1 MVRRAYILL
10 FLCALLLPTTA
21 FAQIK
26 VTLQAPQ
33 QVVEGHS
40 FRVSYVVNSQD
51 VKDYSVGDF
60 TGFDVA
66 YGPATSRS
74 FSQSII
80 NGKSKS
86 SSSLTFSYTLS
97 ATNPGTFTLPA
108 MTVTVDGHKYKSNT
122 AQVKVVKDVDT
133 PATSSAPTHQRT
145 QRVGE
150 KVTDNDLFVTVT
162 ASKKTI
168 YEQEAVLLT
177 YKLYTLVTLES
188 CETKLPEM
196 DEFFSQEVP
205 LPKQKSLSYEAHN
218 DRLYGTVTW
227 CQYVVYPQKSGKI
240 TIPALPFDVVVVQ
253 QDRSSDPLDVF
264 FGGGVSE
271 VRVKKRV
278 TAPAVV
284 LNVLPLPETQKSYTG
299 AVGSGFSV
307 KASLSPRKVDA
318 NDAVQMSL
326 VVSGTGNLKLLS
338 APEVKWPADFEHYD
352 AKQTDNHRPTTA
364 GATGSVTFNYT
375 AVPRHGGTYQI
386 PPVEFTY
393 FDVQKKSYQTV
404 KTDSFSLVVKGAAG
418 SNRPKYSGQED
429 VEVLNSDIRHIMT
442 GGTGTSQRGVRFFG
456 SLAYLLV
463 YPIALLLFVFVVLM
477 VRRHAAAST
486 DVAHNRHKR
495 AGKVA
500 SKRLKVAREL
510 QKKNQREAFYEEVM
524 RALWGYVADK
534 LGLPVS
540 DLSKDNVSLML
551 AQHGVD
557 RNAIEAFASVL
568 EECEF
573 ARFAQGA
580 ASTTMEQVMEQAAD
594 VIDKIEE
601 KL

>member
-1 MVRRAYILL
+1 MVKRTYILL
-10 FLCALLLPTTA
+10 LLCALFGPA
-21 FAQIK
+21 KADAQVK

-51 VKDYSVGDF
+51 VEDYSVGDF

-80 NGKSKS
+80 NGKSTS
-86 SSSLTFSYTLS
+86 SSTLTFSYTLS
-97 ATNPGTFTLPA
+97 ASQPGTFTLPA
-108 MTVTVDGHKYKSNT
+108 MTVTVDGHKYKSST
-122 AQVKVVKDVDT
+122 ARVKVVKDVDT
-133 PATSSAPTHQRT
+133 PSTSSAPTHQRT
-145 QRVGE
+145 QKVGE
-150 KVTDNDLFVTVT
+150 KITDHDLFVTVT
-162 ASKKTI
+162 ASKKSV

-278 TAPAVV
+278 VAPAVV
-284 LNVLPLPETQKSYTG
+284 LNVLPLPETEKSYSG
-299 AVGSGFSV
+299 AVGSDFSV
-307 KASLSPRKVDA
+307 KASLTPREVDA
-318 NDAVQMSL
+318 NDAVQLTL
-326 VVSGTGNLKLLS
+326 VVNGTGNLKLMS
-338 APEVKWPADFEHYD
+338 APEINWPADFEHYD
-352 AKQTDNHRPTTA
+352 AKQTDKHRPTTA
-364 GATGSVTFNYT
+364 GASGSVTYSYT
-375 AVPRHGGTYQI
+375 AVPRHGGNYQI
-386 PPVEFTY
+386 PPVELTY
-393 FDVQKKSYQTV
+393 FDVQKKAYHTV
-404 KTDSFSLVVKGAAG
+404 KTDSFTLVVKGAAAG
-418 SNRPKYSGQED
+418 NRSKYAGRED

-442 GGTGTSQRGVRFFG
+442 GSTGTSQRGARFFG
-456 SLAYLLV
+456 SAAYLLV
-463 YPIALLLFVFVVLM
+463 YPIVVLLFALFVVLA
-477 VRRHAAAST
+477 RRYAAST
-486 DVAHNRHKR
+486 ADVAHNRHKR

-500 SKRLKVAREL
+500 SRRLKLARQL
-510 QKKNQREAFYEEVM
+510 QKKNQREAFYDELM

-534 LGLPVS
+534 LGLPVA
-540 DLSKDNVSLML
+540 DLSKDNVSQLL
-551 AQHGVD
+551 LQQGVD
-557 RNAIEAFASVL
+557 QNTIEALASVL

-580 ASTTMEQVMEQAAD
+580 AGTTMEQVMEQAAD

>member
-1 MVRRAYILL
+1 MVKRTYILL
-10 FLCALLLPTTA
+10 ILCAIFWPA
-21 FAQIK
+21 KVDAQVK

-80 NGKSKS
+80 NGKSTS

-97 ATNPGTFTLPA
+97 APQPGTFTLPA
-108 MTVTVDGHKYKSNT
+108 MTVTVDGRKYKSNT

-145 QRVGE
+145 QKVGE
-150 KVTDNDLFVTVT
+150 KITDHDLFVTVT
-162 ASKKTI
+162 ASKKNV

-278 TAPAVV
+278 VAPAVA
-284 LNVLPLPETQKSYTG
+284 LNVLALPETEKSYSG
-299 AVGSGFSV
+299 AVGSDFSV
-307 KASLSPRKVDA
+307 KASLTPREVDA
-318 NDAVQMSL
+318 NDAVQLTL
-326 VVSGTGNLKLLS
+326 VVNGTGNLKLMS
-338 APEVKWPADFEHYD
+338 APEINWPADFEHYD
-352 AKQTDNHRPTTA
+352 AKQTDKYRPTTS
-364 GATGSVTFNYT
+364 GATGSVTYSYT

-386 PPVEFTY
+386 PPVELTY
-393 FDVQKKSYQTV
+393 FDVQKK
-404 KTDSFSLVVKGAAG
+404 A
-418 SNRPKYSGQED
+418 
-429 VEVLNSDIRHIMT
+429 
-442 GGTGTSQRGVRFFG
+442 
-456 SLAYLLV
+456 
-463 YPIALLLFVFVVLM
+463 
-477 VRRHAAAST
+477 
-486 DVAHNRHKR
+486 
-495 AGKVA
+495 
-500 SKRLKVAREL
+500 
-510 QKKNQREAFYEEVM
+510 
-524 RALWGYVADK
+524 
-534 LGLPVS
+534 
-540 DLSKDNVSLML
+540 
-551 AQHGVD
+551 
-557 RNAIEAFASVL
+557 
-568 EECEF
+568 
-573 ARFAQGA
+573 
-580 ASTTMEQVMEQAAD
+580 
-594 VIDKIEE
+594 
-601 KL
+601 